1 MVAPV
6 SRVIPFPGRKEPPPT
21 REELVAR
28 IRVLAFETASM
39 RMDHPHLQLRMSE
52 RNITMRQMLEVIRNG
67 EPNQD
72 PVLDDSGDWR
82 IRLVRKVAGRRVQVV
97 VAVSETYL
105 CPVTVI

>member
-1 MVAPV
+1 MNK
-6 SRVIPFPGRKEPPPT
+6 VIPFPGRKQPPS

-28 IRVLAFETASM
+28 IRVLAFQTANM
-39 RMDHPHLQLRMSE
+39 RMNSPHLRLRMAE

-72 PVLDDSGDWR
+72 PTLDEYGDWR

-97 VAVSETYL
+97 VAVSESYIS
-105 CPVTVI
+105 PVTVI